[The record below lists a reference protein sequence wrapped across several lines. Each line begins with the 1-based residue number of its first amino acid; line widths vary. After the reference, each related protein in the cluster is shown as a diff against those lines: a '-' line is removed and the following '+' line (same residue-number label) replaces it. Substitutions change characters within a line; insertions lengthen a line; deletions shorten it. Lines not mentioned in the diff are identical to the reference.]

1 METRY
6 MNKSSLTL
14 AFLAALALTGCAGL
28 GGGSSSDSDSGG
40 VTSTASLSDDGRS
53 GPKVSDSDI
62 TATIK
67 DAFKQDPELAAA
79 NITVTVEKGAVSL
92 SGNVP
97 NVQAYLRAGSLARN
111 TPGVRPPVNVSNLQY
126 PR

>member
-1 METRY
+1 
-6 MNKSSLTL
+6 MNLRKLL
-14 AFLAALALTGCAGL
+14 IPALLAALAATGCASL
-28 GGGSSSDSDSGG
+28 GGGSGG
-40 VTSTASLSDDGRS
+40 GDDTAGVASASRAGRG
-53 GPKVSDSDI
+53 GPTVSDSEI
-62 TATIK
+62 TAGIK

-92 SGNVP
+92 SGSTP

-111 TPGVRPPVNVSNLQY
+111 VPGVRPPVNVSNLQY